1 MSMVHIY
8 IYIHIYDSI
17 LLCSIHVSLS
27 LYIYIYIHTHIYTHN
42 IMVATVYRF
51 LQKLA
56 APGAVCDLRIEQ
68 DGAYGA
74 FCQVFSSLEVGWPGR
89 MAVP

>member
-1 MSMVHIY
+1 MIPYYYVVYMSLSLSLHIY
-8 IYIHIYDSI
+8 IYIHT
-17 LLCSIHVSLS
+17 
-27 LYIYIYIHTHIYTHN
+27 HTHIYTHN